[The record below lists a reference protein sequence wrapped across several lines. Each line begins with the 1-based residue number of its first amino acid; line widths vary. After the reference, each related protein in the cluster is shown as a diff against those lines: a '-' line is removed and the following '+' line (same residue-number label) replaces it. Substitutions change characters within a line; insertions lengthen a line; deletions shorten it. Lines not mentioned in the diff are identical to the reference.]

1 MDFVLNLWQSFD
13 DFMNNPDILLP
24 LVNNRFFM
32 ILLVIV
38 LLHLKYKTYD
48 SMWASAL
55 VNIPGT
61 LLHEFMHFAV
71 GLLLNA
77 QPSNF
82 NFLPKKSSDGGYVM
96 GSVGFRNI
104 TFYNAIPSALAPL
117 LLLFVGFYL
126 NRYWLPTIN
135 LTVLNYMG
143 YVFLQTIII
152 ENAMPS
158 STDFRVAGKYLSGIV
173 LYFWVFVF
181 LIAVF
186 F

>member
-1 MDFVLNLWQSFD
+1 MDFIISLWNAFND
-13 DFMNNPDILLP
+13 LINDPDILMP
-24 LVNNRFFM
+24 MVNNRFFM
-32 ILLVIV
+32 ILLVII
-38 LLHLKYKTYD
+38 LLHLKYNTYD

-61 LLHEFMHFAV
+61 LLHEFMHFIV
-71 GLLLNA
+71 GLILNA

-82 NFLPKKSSDGGYVM
+82 CFFPKKGPNGGYVM

-117 LLLFVGFYL
+117 LLLVIGFYL

-135 LTVLNYMG
+135 LTIWNYMG
-143 YVFLQTIII
+143 YVLLQTIII

-173 LYFWVFVF
+173 LYFGIF
-181 LIAVF
+181 LFLFILF
-186 F
+186 

>member
-1 MDFVLNLWQSFD
+1 MNFIGEILYDFNKMIND
-13 DFMNNPDILLP
+13 PDILLP
-24 LVNNRFFM
+24 LVNNRFIM

-38 LLHLKYKTYD
+38 LLHLKYKTYS

-61 LLHEFMHFAV
+61 LLHEFMHFIV
-71 GLLLNA
+71 GLVLNA

-82 NFLPKKSSDGGYVM
+82 CLVPRKGADGTYVM

-126 NRYWLPTIN
+126 NRYWLPRIN
-135 LTVLNYMG
+135 LTAINYVG

-158 STDFRVAGKYLSGIV
+158 STDFRVAVKYFLGIIIY
-173 LYFWVFVF
+173 LILFVF
-181 LIAVF
+181 LFAF
-186 F
+186 FF

>member
-1 MDFVLNLWQSFD
+1 MSFVAKLLYGFSELINDPDVFNL
-13 DFMNNPDILLP
+13 
-24 LVNNRFFM
+24 LVNNRFLL

-38 LLHLKYKTYD
+38 LLHLKYKTYN

-61 LLHEFMHFAV
+61 LLHEFMHFMV
-71 GLLLNA
+71 GLVLNA

-82 NFLPKKSSDGGYVM
+82 SFFPKKSSEGGYVM
-96 GSVGFRNI
+96 GSVGFRNV

-117 LLLFVGFYL
+117 LLLVIGFYL
-126 NRYWLPTIN
+126 NRYWLPQIN
-135 LTVLNYMG
+135 MTALKYVG

-173 LYFWVFVF
+173 LYFFVF
-181 LIAVF
+181 LFLIVLF
-186 F
+186 

>member
-1 MDFVLNLWQSFD
+1 MSFFGRLLYGVNELLND
-13 DFMNNPDILLP
+13 PDVLLP
-24 LVNNRFFM
+24 MVNNRFFM

-38 LLHLKYKTYD
+38 LLHLKYKTYN

-61 LLHEFMHFAV
+61 LLHEFMHFIV

-82 NFLPKKSSDGGYVM
+82 CIFPKKSPDGGYVM

-117 LLLFVGFYL
+117 LLLVVGFYL
-126 NRYWLPTIN
+126 NRYWLPTIR
-135 LTVLNYMG
+135 LTAFNYIMYVL
-143 YVFLQTIII
+143 LQTIII

-158 STDFRVAGKYLSGIV
+158 STDFKVAGKYMLGIV
-173 LYFWVFVF
+173 LYFFLFV
-181 LIAVF
+181 LLF
-186 F
+186 FGL